1 MKKLFILLFL
11 SLPVIS
17 LAQTLPT
24 DSLER
29 VKMAKQLI
37 RSIPMELGKIEG
49 EMPQINMLIKQG
61 EKVQARTMVEQAL
74 QQIAKIEA
82 DQKTLAQLDETVD
95 DETLMTAEL
104 TEAKR
109 YLTEKANK
117 LSNAIGVY
125 VTCDAKLFDADNT
138 AFIKELQGQLSQL
151 GVAFVD
157 TKEQADWAIE
167 ITAKA
172 REYNKVELGGAT
184 NYFVYVDAQLTMD
197 KIANGKRVLEDA
209 MSQKGGH
216 PLNYEQAAL
225 EAYQQLLPRLTTAI
239 KSQIEK

>member
-29 VKMAKQLI
+29 VKMVKQLI

-82 DQKTLAQLDETVD
+82 DQKTLAQLDETID

>member
-1 MKKLFILLFL
+1 MKNLKYLLLLVLPL
-11 SLPVIS
+11 SVM
-17 LAQTLPT
+17 AQTLPT
-24 DSLER
+24 DSVER
-29 VKMAKQLI
+29 VKMAKQLV
-37 RSIPMELGKIEG
+37 RTIPMELGKIEG

-74 QQIAKIEA
+74 KQIAKIEA
-82 DQKTLAQLDETVD
+82 DQKTLMQLDETVD

-125 VTCDAKLFDADNT
+125 ITCDAKLFDADNT
-138 AFIKELQGQLSQL
+138 AFLKELQGKLSQL

-157 TKEQADWAIE
+157 SKEQADWAIN
-167 ITAKA
+167 IVADA
-172 REYNKVELGGAT
+172 REYNKVELGGAA
-184 NYFVYVDAQLTMD
+184 NYFVYVDAQLTID

-209 MSQKGGH
+209 VSEKGGH
-216 PLNYEQAAL
+216 PLNYRQAAL
-225 EAYQQLLPRLTTAI
+225 EAYKQLVPRLSEAI
-239 KSQIEK
+239 KEQIEK

>member
-82 DQKTLAQLDETVD
+82 DQKTLAQLDETID

>member
-151 GVAFVD
+151 GVAFVE

-239 KSQIEK
+239 KSQTDK

>member
-82 DQKTLAQLDETVD
+82 DQKTLAQLDETID

-225 EAYQQLLPRLTTAI
+225 EAYQQLLPRLATAI

>member
-74 QQIAKIEA
+74 QQIAEIEA

-157 TKEQADWAIE
+157 TKEQADWAID

-239 KSQIEK
+239 KSQIDK